1 MAAENANAEKPF
13 ELFELITA
21 TVLGLAAIG
30 VAVAGVQGGQW
41 NGRQSQAFA
50 EANTVTTQASKSY
63 SEGVSDM
70 NSDYAIIGQAKQ
82 KILEGIDAANPAD
95 KVRSYRIASYYLTRQ
110 LSVTAYDALKL
121 PERDEEGHII
131 TTTNDAP
138 TAAKTG
144 HSKLAQLAA
153 ETEEGVEAEL
163 AEVLPEAALIKVLG
177 SELQD
182 DDTYESAMFS
192 EGNELF
198 AKADKRFEEGR
209 KANDAGDEF
218 QLAGLY
224 YTFALFFGGLAL
236 VFKTRMRWGFSA
248 AGVAALVISTAY
260 MATRTWP

>member
-1 MAAENANAEKPF
+1 MAADNAGADKSF
-13 ELFELITA
+13 ELFELVTA
-21 TVLGLAAIG
+21 AALGLAAIG

-50 EANTVTTQASKSY
+50 EANSITTQASKSY

-82 KILEGIDAANPAD
+82 KILEGIDAANNAD

-110 LSVTAYDALKL
+110 LSVTAYAALKL
-121 PERDEEGHII
+121 PERDEDG
-131 TTTNDAP
+131 NFLAAD
-138 TAAKTG
+138 AAKPAAASR
-144 HSKLAQLAA
+144 SKFAQVAA
-153 ETEEGVEAEL
+153 QTEEGVEAQL
-163 AEVLPEAALIKVLG
+163 AEVLPETALINVLG

-182 DDTYESAMFS
+182 DDTYESTMFA

-198 AKADKRFEEGR
+198 AKADKRFEDGR

-236 VFKTRMRWGFSA
+236 VFKTRIRWGFCSA
-248 AGVAALVISTAY
+248 GIAALVVSTAY

>member
-1 MAAENANAEKPF
+1 MTAENAGAEKSF
-13 ELFELITA
+13 ELFELVTA

-50 EANTVTTQASKSY
+50 EANTITTQASKSY

-82 KILEGIDAANPAD
+82 KILEGIDATSNAD

-110 LSVTAYDALKL
+110 LSVTAYDALGL
-121 PERDEEGHII
+121 PERDEEGNIVAA
-131 TTTNDAP
+131 DAP
-138 TAAKTG
+138 KPPKAPR
-144 HSKLAQLAA
+144 SKLAQVAA
-153 ETEEGVEAEL
+153 QTEEGVEAQL
-163 AEVLPEAALIKVLG
+163 AEVLPEAALLKVLG

-182 DDTYESAMFS
+182 DDTYENAVFA

-209 KANDAGDEF
+209 KANDNGDEF

-236 VFKTRMRWGFSA
+236 VFKTRMRWGFCA